1 MKYCTV
7 SFSLFPSTISLA
19 LPPPHAILFLFF
31 CFKGRERGEGEFR
44 VLQQKHDYDNGVV
57 FNENSLTDQL
67 MESRVNGNISF
78 TVPSFLAK
86 NFSLCFRR
94 VATVGWCVW

>member
-7 SFSLFPSTISLA
+7 SFSLFPSTISAA

-31 CFKGRERGEGEFR
+31 CFKGRGRGEGEFR
-44 VLQQKHDYDNGVV
+44 VLQQKRDYDNGVV